1 MRIIKFRAWDG
12 EAMYS
17 AENQDD
23 MYWFECGVNQM
34 HLYLREQYFETGSGV
49 AEEQWRSGVV
59 DNAIFMQYTNLKDKN
74 GVEIYCGDLLAFEAR
89 EWYREA
95 GKEDYIF
102 EVSQSETGEWVGA
115 GICTEWSIYCEVIGN
130 IYSNPELIEKVKI

>member
-1 MRIIKFRAWDG
+1 MTIVGAG
-12 EAMYS
+12 Y
-17 AENQDD
+17 
-23 MYWFECGVNQM
+23 G
-34 HLYLREQYFETGSGV
+34 GV
-49 AEEQWRSGVV
+49 AISYGNKPIDWVSERDWPL
-59 DNAIFMQYTNLKDKN
+59 MQYAGLKDKN

>member
-12 EAMYS
+12 ESMLRDLS
-17 AENQDD
+17 NFEIKSEGGFSL
-23 MYWFECGVNQM
+23 YWFVDSYGT
-34 HLYLREQYFETGSGV
+34 RDGGSYPP
-49 AEEQWRSGVV
+49 
-59 DNAIFMQYTNLKDKN
+59 DTPIMQYTNLKDKN